1 MENMANDIAFV
12 LMMAAIVLTVAF
24 VLILLFKWLWNIT
37 MPDVFGISEVTFW
50 QAFRILILA
59 SILFGGH
66 RTIQQGADMGS
77 DAMDENSEEQSE
89 EPSR

>member
-1 MENMANDIAFV
+1 MEDIVAV
-12 LMMAAIVLTVAF
+12 LAGLAIALVIFF

-37 MPDVFGISEVTFW
+37 MPEVFGIKEVTFW

-66 RTIQQGADMGS
+66 RTIQQGADMGT
-77 DAMDENSEEQSE
+77 DAMDEENTQQAE
-89 EPSR
+89 

>member
-1 MENMANDIAFV
+1 MENIVAVLAGLAIALVIF
-12 LMMAAIVLTVAF
+12 F

-37 MPDVFGISEVTFW
+37 MPEVFGIKEVTFW

-66 RTIQQGADMGS
+66 RTIQQGADMGT
-77 DAMDENSEEQSE
+77 DAMDEESTEQAE
-89 EPSR
+89 

>member
-1 MENMANDIAFV
+1 MMENIVAVLAGLAIALVIF
-12 LMMAAIVLTVAF
+12 F
-24 VLILLFKWLWNIT
+24 VLILIFKWLWNIT
-37 MPDVFGISEVTFW
+37 MPEVFGIREVTFW

>member
-1 MENMANDIAFV
+1 MMENIVAVLAGLAIALVIF
-12 LMMAAIVLTVAF
+12 F
-24 VLILLFKWLWNIT
+24 VLIFIFKWLWNIT
-37 MPDVFGISEVTFW
+37 MPEVFGIREVTFW

>member
-1 MENMANDIAFV
+1 MDNIVAVLAGLAIALVIF
-12 LMMAAIVLTVAF
+12 F

-37 MPDVFGISEVTFW
+37 MPEVFGIKEVTFW

-66 RTIQQGADMGS
+66 RTIQQGADMGT
-77 DAMDENSEEQSE
+77 DAMDEESTEQAE
-89 EPSR
+89 

>member
-1 MENMANDIAFV
+1 MENIISILAGLAIALVIF
-12 LMMAAIVLTVAF
+12 F

-37 MPDVFGISEVTFW
+37 MPEVFGIKEVTFW

-66 RTIQQGADMGS
+66 RTIQQGADMGT
-77 DAMDENSEEQSE
+77 DAMDEESTEQAE
-89 EPSR
+89 